1 MTVYIQY
8 HVGLEI
14 DRLVEQDVM
23 DFHRD
28 IMYILIVFR
37 GLLSGIGFLVL
48 SAIEQSL
55 FLLFGSDA
63 VGVGAVW
70 F

>member
-1 MTVYIQY
+1 MDFV
-8 HVGLEI
+8 V
-14 DRLVEQDVM
+14 DVM
-23 DFHRD
+23 NFHRE

-63 VGVGAVW
+63 VGAVW

>member
-1 MTVYIQY
+1 MTVYIPY

-14 DRLVEQDVM
+14 DSLVEQDVM
-23 DFHRD
+23 DFHRE
-28 IMYILIVFR
+28 IMYILIVCR

-48 SAIEQSL
+48 SAIEQLVFVL
-55 FLLFGSDA
+55 FDSDA